1 LFGRKR
7 VFQFSAA
14 LFVGASALCGVAGS
28 MTWLI
33 GARAVQ
39 GFGAG
44 GLTVTASAL
53 IADIVPLRERGKYQ
67 GALGAVF
74 GVATVIGPLLGGVF
88 TDHLSWRWCF
98 YVNLPIGVIVIVAA
112 AKVMPTIAST
122 ARPVIDYL
130 GVVFVS
136 AGAGGLTLATSLGGS
151 EYAWGSPFIVG
162 LFLGSVVA
170 LVVFV
175 LVERRAAEPILPL
188 RLFRNPVFSVTSVIG
203 FIVGFA
209 MLGAM
214 TFLPTYLQYV
224 KGVSAT
230 SSGLRTLPMV
240 VGLLI
245 ASVYAGGVV
254 GRTGKYKIFPI
265 VGSALTAL
273 GLLLLS
279 RIDETTSAWTF
290 SAFIFV
296 LGVGIGLSMQVL
308 TIIVQNTA
316 DYRDL
321 GVATSGVTFF
331 RTLGS
336 SFGAAIFGAIFA
348 NHLDTA
354 LPRALA
360 ATPTLPARA
369 LATPTTLHSFPAAVI
384 APIVHAY
391 SQTLHTVFLWAVPV
405 ALAALLLS
413 LFLKQVPLRDAAKA
427 SAPAMGEGFAMPDS
441 QSSEVTLETSIA
453 RLMVREGRAA
463 LPEIRALSGS
473 RLGEAD
479 GWCVAQ
485 VHLRTRHHMATTLE
499 AIGHAVRVPAA
510 VLLPAFREAA
520 ARGYLTTG
528 TDGWNVTPAAASEFD
543 KFATAFKAWLQPRLP
558 APYADDAVA
567 VSAALSRL
575 TGRLLEEETAASL
588 DNRILASAAAR

>member
-1 LFGRKR
+1 
-7 VFQFSAA
+7 
-14 LFVGASALCGVAGS
+14 
-28 MTWLI
+28 
-33 GARAVQ
+33 
-39 GFGAG
+39 
-44 GLTVTASAL
+44 
-53 IADIVPLRERGKYQ
+53 
-67 GALGAVF
+67 
-74 GVATVIGPLLGGVF
+74 
-88 TDHLSWRWCF
+88 
-98 YVNLPIGVIVIVAA
+98 
-112 AKVMPTIAST
+112 
-122 ARPVIDYL
+122 
-130 GVVFVS
+130 
-136 AGAGGLTLATSLGGS
+136 
-151 EYAWGSPFIVG
+151 
-162 LFLGSVVA
+162 
-170 LVVFV
+170 
-175 LVERRAAEPILPL
+175 
-188 RLFRNPVFSVTSVIG
+188 
-203 FIVGFA
+203 
-209 MLGAM
+209 
-214 TFLPTYLQYV
+214 
-224 KGVSAT
+224 
-230 SSGLRTLPMV
+230 
-240 VGLLI
+240 
-245 ASVYAGGVV
+245 
-254 GRTGKYKIFPI
+254 
-265 VGSALTAL
+265 
-273 GLLLLS
+273 
-279 RIDETTSAWTF
+279 
-290 SAFIFV
+290 
-296 LGVGIGLSMQVL
+296 
-308 TIIVQNTA
+308 
-316 DYRDL
+316 
-321 GVATSGVTFF
+321 VTFF

-369 LATPTTLHSFPAAVI
+369 LATPTTLHSFPADVI

-405 ALAALLLS
+405 ALCALLLS

-485 VHLRTRHHMATTLE
+485 VHLRSRHHMATTLE
-499 AIGHAVRVPAA
+499 AIGRAVRVPAA

-520 ARGYLTTG
+520 AHGYLTAG

-543 KFATAFKAWLQPRLP
+543 KFATAFKGWLQPRLP

-588 DNRILASAAAR
+588 DNRILATAAAS